1 MADYNML
8 GDLDLKNLLDRFA
21 KGFLQKINCVKVG
34 KISSFDATN
43 QTATVE
49 IDGYPTLANVPVS
62 FICGANFSIQIPVES
77 GDDCIVLFSDADLDN
92 WIEGKGA
99 EPAFGQDAHGLNG
112 AVALLGI
119 KNILTKIDNYI
130 TSGIRVKYKD
140 TVLEVKED
148 GISANKDVSINGNLN
163 VSGNISADGD
173 IVSGGKMEA
182 GNGASGTF
190 KDTGDNAAGQT
201 LTIVKGIIT
210 QIT

>member
-140 TVLEVKED
+140 TVLEVTD
-148 GISANKDVSINGNLN
+148 SGVFVDGNLS
-163 VSGNISADGD
+163 VSGD
-173 IVSGGKMEA
+173 IVSTGKMEA
-182 GNGASGTF
+182 GNGATGTF
-190 KDTGDNAAGQT
+190 QDTNGSSVVQT
-201 LTIVKGIIT
+201 VTVVKGIIT
-210 QIT
+210 NIS

>member
-1 MADYNML
+1 MADYSML

-49 IDGYPTLANVPVS
+49 IEGYPTLANVPVS

-92 WIEGKGA
+92 WTEGKGT
-99 EPAFGQDAHGLNG
+99 EPAFSQDAHGLNG

-130 TSGIRVKYKD
+130 TNGIRVKYKN
-140 TVLEVKED
+140 TVLEVTENGVFVD
-148 GISANKDVSINGNLN
+148 GNL
-163 VSGNISADGD
+163 SATGD
-173 IVSGGKMEA
+173 IVSTGKMEA
-182 GNGASGTF
+182 GNGATGTF
-190 KDTGDNAAGQT
+190 KDTGDHAVGQT

-210 QIT
+210 NIS

>member
-49 IDGYPTLANVPVS
+49 IDGYPTLANIPVS

-77 GDDCIVLFSDADLDN
+77 GDDCIVLFSDSDLDN

-140 TVLEVKED
+140 TVLEVTD
-148 GISANKDVSINGNLN
+148 NGVFVDGNLS
-163 VSGNISADGD
+163 VSGD
-173 IVSGGKMEA
+173 IVSTGNMEA
-182 GNGASGTF
+182 GNGATGTF
-190 KDTGDNAAGQT
+190 QDTNGNSVVQT
-201 LTIVKGIIT
+201 VTVVKGIIT
-210 QIT
+210 NIS

>member
-119 KNILTKIDNYI
+119 KNILTKIENYI

-140 TVLEVKED
+140 TVLEVTD
-148 GISANKDVSINGNLN
+148 SGVFVDGNLS
-163 VSGNISADGD
+163 VSGD
-173 IVSGGKMEA
+173 IVSTGKMEA
-182 GNGASGTF
+182 GNGATGTF
-190 KDTGDNAAGQT
+190 QDTNGNNVVQT
-201 LTIVKGIIT
+201 VTVVKGIIT
-210 QIT
+210 NIS